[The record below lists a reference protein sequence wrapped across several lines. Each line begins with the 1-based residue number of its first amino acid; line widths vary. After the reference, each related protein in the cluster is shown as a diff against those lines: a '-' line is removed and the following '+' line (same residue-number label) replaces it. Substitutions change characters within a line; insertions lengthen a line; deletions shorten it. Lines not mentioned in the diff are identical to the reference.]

1 MKKVIVITGA
11 SSGMG
16 KETAKKLIGEG
27 HIVYTLARRVER

>member
-1 MKKVIVITGA
+1 
-11 SSGMG
+11 MG